1 MGVGEVHRLGPLLGD
16 AVGGDDEVK
25 PPLVELDEEAVKGLG
40 DPLGL
45 QAQLLGDGVAQVH
58 LKAGELVLLVKVVEG
73 WEGPFGADADLPALL
88 DLVKGPHL
96 GEGEAEGQD
105 AEKHQDFTHGPP
117 PEKARGDYTRKA
129 GLAGP
134 REWAS
139 SWPERSA
146 SARWPQAQR
155 TQFTRP
161 VTGCLR
167 AKRTP

>member
-1 MGVGEVHRLGPLLGD
+1 MMPPGAVVGVGEVHRLGPLLGD

-25 PPLVELDEEAVKGLG
+25 PPLAELDEEAVKGLG

-73 WEGPFGADADLPALL
+73 GEGPFGADADLPALL

-105 AEKHQDFTHGPP
+105 AEKHQDFTHGHLRKRHGGIIHEK
-117 PEKARGDYTRKA
+117 PEGR
-129 GLAGP
+129 
-134 REWAS
+134 
-139 SWPERSA
+139 
-146 SARWPQAQR
+146 ARWPSGMGLLLA
-155 TQFTRP
+155 
-161 VTGCLR
+161 
-167 AKRTP
+167 